1 MFPLALGFLL
11 IAFDPRKQG
20 LHDKLAG
27 TLVIVDWA
35 HANSWVGQRLFKFWA
50 TVGEPVRLMR

>member
-1 MFPLALGFLL
+1 M